1 MGIWSHTNH
10 ANQHRIN
17 DSPAPAIDSIYCVCR
32 VEFISAYH
40 FLSPVS
46 TVVAVVVFSHSMF
59 TYTGLLYVQL
69 VRSYAH
75 MSLRPLM
82 IIMH

>member
-10 ANQHRIN
+10 ANQHRID

-46 TVVAVVVFSHSMF
+46 TVVAVVAFF
-59 TYTGLLYVQL
+59 LTRCLRTRACYTFNLFVAMLT
-69 VRSYAH
+69 
-75 MSLRPLM
+75 
-82 IIMH
+82 